1 MTKNP
6 LVALFNACGGSE
18 DQEGKYKEMPGRLHI
33 FAVPP
38 ELVKPYTSDVV
49 SVIANFARLS
59 QFDQNLILGKHGLSD
74 ASGKPVDPVSSAP
87 RYSRAM
93 LYLYQY
99 IKQEKPYFEE
109 RINPGDF
116 YRVFVVEPQQSS
128 ERLRAQSGAFL
139 ISAFHKRFERV
150 AVRKKIP
157 GIPVYAHYK
166 LDVAECKHKANM
178 MRELE
183 MLNISKETLRPGLD
197 SAAHAVTAKY
207 GQ

>member
-1 MTKNP
+1 MGVSTTPRIKNSFLGCDQETR

-18 DQEGKYKEMPGRLHI
+18 EQEGKYKEKPGRLHI
-33 FAVPP
+33 FVVPP

-59 QFDQNLILGKHGLSD
+59 QFDQNLVLGKRGLSD
-74 ASGKPVDPVSSAP
+74 ASGNPVGLVSSAP

-109 RINPGDF
+109 RISPGDF

-139 ISAFHKRFERV
+139 ISAFHKRFERG
-150 AVRKKIP
+150 AI
-157 GIPVYAHYK
+157 
-166 LDVAECKHKANM
+166 
-178 MRELE
+178 LE
-183 MLNISKETLRPGLD
+183 KESRYSGLCSLQD
-197 SAAHAVTAKY
+197 RCSGMQA
-207 GQ
+207 